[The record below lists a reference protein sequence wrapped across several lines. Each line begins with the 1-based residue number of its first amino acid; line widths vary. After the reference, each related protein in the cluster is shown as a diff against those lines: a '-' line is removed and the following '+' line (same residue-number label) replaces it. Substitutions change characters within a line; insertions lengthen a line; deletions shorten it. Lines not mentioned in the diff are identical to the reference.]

1 MTLKVQWYYYI
12 KLAFY
17 TSLSITGVLFD
28 VARKDFWEMQLHHWT
43 TILLMVFSYTSGLH
57 RIGALILVVHDIS
70 DVGLEWAKGTN
81 YIWEGSL
88 ATEIFFGLFAI
99 MFLLCRL
106 ILYPFW
112 MIYPTIAHANHDF
125 CAREVWILNYH
136 AGLLCTLA
144 GLHCFWMYLITNIL
158 IKAVSGKKLEDS
170 REAADSE
177 ENGAVNDDKK
187 GE

>member
-1 MTLKVQWYYYI
+1 MTLLFSLPVSSLVRTRCLAGWLALCLPACLIFI
-12 KLAFY
+12 KILFLPACLPASHSLAHAHSLAHTHLSY
-17 TSLSITGVLFD
+17 TYSLS
-28 VARKDFWEMQLHHWT
+28 R
-43 TILLMVFSYTSGLH
+43 
-57 RIGALILVVHDIS
+57 ALILISTLNGVHVCALLTCNCTTLAIDHC
-70 DVGLEWAKGTN
+70 GMTMC
-81 YIWEGSL
+81 IWH
-88 ATEIFFGLFAI
+88 
-99 MFLLCRL
+99 
-106 ILYPFW
+106 PK
-112 MIYPTIAHANHDF
+112 ANHDF